1 MERGAGVSAEI
12 DTYAHELLW
21 ILDQVGRS
29 LESLTA
35 QQLTWQPPID
45 TANCAAA
52 ITTHIVH
59 STRVYALGFGC
70 GHPVM
75 RDRPAEF
82 AATDASVENLVAAL
96 RHLSEDLTAAFDALT
111 PQQLDERFEPP
122 QELLGTGPIREIS
135 RRDALVE
142 SIRHAALH
150 LGELRLT
157 CDLACQ
163 YHDER

>member
-1 MERGAGVSAEI
+1 MSAEI
-12 DTYAHELLW
+12 DTYAHELGW

-29 LESLTA
+29 VENMTE
-35 QQLTWQPPID
+35 QKLTWQPPID
-45 TANCAAA
+45 TANSAAA
-52 ITTHIVH
+52 IVAHIVG
-59 STRVYALGFGC
+59 STHVYALGFGC
-70 GHPVM
+70 GQPVM

-82 AATDASVENLVAAL
+82 AATSSSLQDLLTAL
-96 RHLSEDLTAAFDALT
+96 RHLNEELTAAFAALT

-122 QELLGTGPIREIS
+122 QELWGTGPVREIA

-157 CDLACQ
+157 SDLACRRQ
-163 YHDER
+163 GEK